1 MWEYK
6 NIIWSE
12 GNIEK
17 KLTEWL
23 RERKQKNDQK
33 KGIKTKME
41 MKTTKFQEI
50 VLVLLSFKLSTVGL
64 HLFSPW
70 WLSLFIAAI
79 LSR

>member
-1 MWEYK
+1 MKRSSFQQCDSIKILYK
-6 NIIWSE
+6 VKE
-12 GNIEK
+12 IEK
-17 KLTEWL
+17 KKQTEGL
-23 RERKQKNDQK
+23 RERKQKKNDQK

-70 WLSLFIAAI
+70 
-79 LSR
+79 